1 MSKLVEEIS
10 SIMINENIEDLC
22 GYKYGDFIFF
32 ESEVRQIN
40 NKQNIEE
47 ALKEYI
53 LKNDYYSSNKNK
65 NEKIY
70 NTTKKELDKYVI
82 EEIKYWVDDL
92 YSLLGF
98 SGVFEEDR
106 LKRACKLVDKLKEN
120 KVKAY
125 RLINSTVCDG
135 QVHEYLY
142 LKDGITGFIR
152 CYETENE
159 RFIISF
165 YGYD

>member
-22 GYKYGDFIFF
+22 SYKYGNYIFF
-32 ESEVRQIN
+32 ASEVRQIN
-40 NKQNIEE
+40 NKRNIEE
-47 ALKEYI
+47 TFKEYM
-53 LKNDYYSSNKNK
+53 LENDYYCSKKDKTN
-65 NEKIY
+65 IC
-70 NTTKKELDKYVI
+70 NTTKEELDKYLI

-92 YSLLGF
+92 YNLLGF
-98 SGVFEEDR
+98 SGVIDGERF
-106 LKRACKLVDKLKEN
+106 KRAYKLVDKLKDN

-125 RLINSTVCDG
+125 RMINPTICDG

>member
-10 SIMINENIEDLC
+10 SIIINENIEALC
-22 GYKYGDFIFF
+22 GYKYNNFISFV
-32 ESEVRQIN
+32 SEVNEIN

-47 ALKEYI
+47 SLKNYI
-53 LKNDYYSSNKNK
+53 LENDYYLSKK
-65 NEKIY
+65 EKINIY
-70 NTTKKELDKYVI
+70 NTTKEEIDKYAI

-92 YSLLGF
+92 YNLLGF
-98 SGVFEEDR
+98 SGAFNGER
-106 LKRACKLVDKLKEN
+106 LKIANKLVDKLKVN

-125 RLINSTVCDG
+125 RLINSTICDG
-135 QVHEYLY
+135 QVHEYSY
-142 LKDGITGFIR
+142 LKDGIMGNIR